1 MIKQLM
7 PVELPEDL
15 CWWFHPDFCEIDPLA
30 KCDEER
36 GYTAEE
42 WNLLQANGNIDISI
56 DTSID
61 LEIIDPNANGEWT
74 GFKPVPPTPEHFLI
88 ASFDSE
94 HLDSAIL
101 WWAKPRNTI
110 NSFINDSGFDQ
121 AFKDVFDLP
130 DSVKQSLKEVS

>member
-15 CWWFHPDFCEIDPLA
+15 YWWFHPDFCEIDPLA